1 MRMLAA
7 SVAFLI
13 SASHSPMTAQPAR
26 GTRPNIIFIM
36 TDDHAAHA
44 IGAYGSKVNQTPN
57 LDRLA
62 KEGALLTSVFGPKA
76 AG

>member
-7 SVAFLI
+7 SLALLI
-13 SASHSPMTAQPAR
+13 SASHASMVAQPAR

-62 KEGALLTSVFGPKA
+62 
-76 AG
+76 